1 VVVDNTVFPD
11 MLFWT
16 FSLEATIM
24 CLLGGWL
31 TFLGPLLGAA
41 IIVVIRTFASTYT
54 VYWGLVLSIIFVLV
68 IFFLP
73 NGILGWIQELYQR
86 RTKLA
91 EVKE

>member
-1 VVVDNTVFPD
+1 
-11 MLFWT
+11 
-16 FSLEATIM
+16 M

-41 IIVVIRTFASTYT
+41 IIIVIRTFASTYT
-54 VYWGLVLSIIFVLV
+54 VYWGLVLGIIFMFV

-73 NGILGWIQELYQR
+73 NGVLGWVEELLQR
-86 RTKLA
+86 RRKLA